1 MKRRYARSHRWR
13 HAQSIDELDAMAC
26 QRLPAFAWEYVSA
39 GAEDERTL
47 TDNRRAF
54 QRWQWRPRTLVDL
67 SETDSR
73 ATLLGR
79 DCAMPL
85 AIAPT
90 GYNGMLWRN
99 ADIALARAAQ
109 RYGVPFTLS
118 TVSCDSIE
126 AVAAAVPEGRLWFQL
141 YPLRDRQATWDLIE
155 RARAAGAE
163 ALVVTTDAVVLG
175 RREWDSRSYLS
186 PRRLTPGHTLDAL
199 LHPRWA
205 AQALWPDGLPTLGN
219 LLKYLPAGQHSA
231 ASAASY
237 IGQQMASDL
246 TWVTLVEIRRHWPGK
261 LIVKGILDAEDA
273 RRCRQLGADGVVVTN
288 HGGRQLDD
296 SPASLDCLP
305 AIVDAVGRDLEILL
319 DSGIRRGSD
328 IAKALALGAHGVLS
342 GRATLYGL
350 ALGGENGAAHAL
362 GLLHEQLHNTLALL
376 GRPHL
381 AQLDRDCLGPPLH
394 LSRPAIGGTVPSSP
408 APPVPG
414 DLP

>member
-1 MKRRYARSHRWR
+1 MKRRFARSHRWR
-13 HAQSIDELDAMAC
+13 HAQSIDELAAMAR

-47 TDNRRAF
+47 ADNRHAF

-73 ATLLGR
+73 VTLLGR

-90 GYNGMLWRN
+90 GYNGMLWRD

-109 RYGVPFTLS
+109 RHDVPFTLS
-118 TVSCDSIE
+118 TVSCNSLE
-126 AVAAAVPEGRLWFQL
+126 EVAAAVPEGRLWFQL
-141 YPLRDRQATWDLIE
+141 YPLRDKQATRDLIE
-155 RARAAGAE
+155 RARAANAE
-163 ALVVTTDAVVLG
+163 ALVITTDAVVLG

-199 LHPRWA
+199 CHPRWA
-205 AQALWPDGLPTLGN
+205 AQALWPGGLPTLGN

-231 ASAASY
+231 ASAATY

-246 TWVTLVEIRRHWPGK
+246 TWDTLTEIRRHWSGK
-261 LIVKGILDAEDA
+261 LIVKGILGAEDA
-273 RRCRQLGADGVVVTN
+273 RRCQQLGADGIVVTN

-305 AIVDAVGRDLEILL
+305 AIVDAVGQELEILL

-350 ALGGENGAAHAL
+350 AVGGEAGAAHAL
-362 GLLHEQLHNTLALL
+362 TLLHEQLHNTLALL
-376 GRPHL
+376 GRPRL
-381 AQLDRDCLGPPLH
+381 AQLDRNCLSPSPQ
-394 LSRPAIGGTVPSSP
+394 LSPSGAPATATAQP
-408 APPVPG
+408 AMG